1 MLSEGEREAGRRPEC
16 ALLVESSNAAR
27 RAESMAGFG
36 EQRLVRTDV
45 GLAHRTAFRVLGV
58 ADPAHYL
65 HHRYLRQ
72 ALARLDVSPSTILD
86 AGCGSGD
93 HTFYLARRFSRA
105 QVLGIDIDGALIARN
120 REVARA
126 LHLSNVSFEVS
137 SVTEPIRGPFDVI
150 VSIDVLEHLV
160 EQRRALRHLHAALG
174 PRGVA
179 FFHIPTVRNRP
190 VPFSR
195 WLGEFHAWAEGEH
208 VAEDVT
214 ADQFVSVV
222 QEAGFGVVESWLTF
236 GYWSGE
242 LATSLFALPF
252 RNTRRNRAFQLALAP
267 MCRLLVMMDQVGC
280 QRTRYAVAVL
290 LRKQSSDR
298 NDG

>member
-1 MLSEGEREAGRRPEC
+1 M
-16 ALLVESSNAAR
+16 V
-27 RAESMAGFG
+27 GFG
-36 EQRLVRTDV
+36 EQRLVRSDV

-65 HHRYLRQ
+65 HHRYLRRS
-72 ALARLDVSPSTILD
+72 LARLDVAPSTILD

-93 HTFYLARRFSRA
+93 HTFYLARRFPQAR
-105 QVLGIDIDGALIARN
+105 VLGIDINDALIARN
-120 REVARA
+120 RDLARG
-126 LHLSNVSFEVS
+126 LRLSNVWFEVA
-137 SVTEPIRGPFDVI
+137 SVTEPIRGSFDVI

-160 EQRRALRHLHAALG
+160 EQRRALQHLHAALG
-174 PRGVA
+174 SRGLA
-179 FFHIPTVRNRP
+179 FFHIPTVRPRP

-195 WLGEFHAWAEGEH
+195 WLGEFHTWAEEEH

-214 ADQFVSVV
+214 AAQFVSVV
-222 QEAGFGVVESWLTF
+222 QEAGFGVVKAWPTF

-252 RNTRRNRAFQLALAP
+252 QNTRRNRAFQLMLAP
-267 MCRLLVMMDQVGC
+267 MCRLLVMMDQLGS
-280 QRTRYAVAVL
+280 QRTRFAIAVL

-298 NDG
+298 NARTFASGVKLWAGDNHPKAQTSVREGTG